1 MFVVYTFLFPPP
13 YCAVGYGDIIP
24 TNHLSR
30 ILTVIA
36 AIAGVTV
43 TALLVAVMSSK
54 LTLSKGE
61 ARVVHLLNKDRL
73 RRELYE
79 NAAKVMQAAI
89 KFRRETKGKP
99 IRRHGPARVRL
110 FRVLRNWR
118 NFKRGLS
125 VSVPGGQVFF
135 SFFIYLFLSFLLALT
150 CKKWLF
156 LNNSTHTGT

>member
-1 MFVVYTFLFPPP
+1 
-13 YCAVGYGDIIP
+13 
-24 TNHLSR
+24 
-30 ILTVIA
+30 VIA

-125 VSVPGGQVFF
+125 VSVPGFLFGGFHFFF
-135 SFFIYLFLSFLLALT
+135 SFFFVG
-150 CKKWLF
+150 
-156 LNNSTHTGT
+156 THL